1 MYVQLLHLLG
11 EFIITVTPIVL
22 TVLFVV
28 LGNFI
33 IKSGK
38 SKEIMSNLELVENI
52 AKSVVATVEKQGV
65 LDNLT
70 GSEKFNKAVKDVQE
84 VLDNLGITSVDIE
97 TIKQKVEYAYAQEK
111 EIIKKA
117 YE

>member
-11 EFIITVTPIVL
+11 EFIIAVTPIVL

-38 SKEIMSNLELVENI
+38 SKEIMSDLELVENI

-70 GSEKFNKAVKDVQE
+70 GNEKFNKAVKDVQE

-111 EIIKKA
+111 ETIKKA
-117 YE
+117 YN